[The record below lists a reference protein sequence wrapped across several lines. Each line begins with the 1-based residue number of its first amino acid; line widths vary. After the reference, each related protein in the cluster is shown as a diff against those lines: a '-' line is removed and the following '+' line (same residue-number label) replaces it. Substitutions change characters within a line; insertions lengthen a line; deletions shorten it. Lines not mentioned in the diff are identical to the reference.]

1 MVIEPMPDEFY
12 ERYRHVSH
20 EELYTMLGAGS
31 PQQVEELLTGWRSME
46 TTISALSATL
56 RSDLNRLREGWEGL
70 AGQEFDNRVGLVSTY
85 AQTLAAEYGAMHIGL
100 LAMGSAL
107 AQALG
112 QSEPP
117 DATPPT
123 TAGSANTGMAAG
135 SVLGPVGT
143 VVGAVIGGVMGHTKD
158 EHAREAAKE
167 RMTLLTAGLAAEYR
181 VAEFHIW
188 PATVP
193 LPPPGMPAARPV
205 ETTTSLAGGMTE
217 ERQRDER
224 HRDRD
229 QRGGDGPRGD
239 HGPRPSPP
247 PDMRPSQGPENDDP
261 WGTSPAVLGAVG
273 TGLVA
278 GGVVAAS
285 GDRDS
290 RGSHQHSQHDGPTKI
305 SLGDDGVSDGVV
317 RGGRDWDGPDRYDGD
332 HGRHGGFGHRGYD
345 GPGVVG
351 PGYDG
356 VGMPGIH
363 AVPDA
368 VQPPSGLPTTPGV
381 VPTGAGPTP
390 GVTSGPHAHV
400 VEATGREAPTSSALA
415 SGGTVGEGAD
425 GRATPPPPPTP
436 PVAGPPTAPTSAVG
450 TGGVTS
456 TGAGTIG
463 AAGHGASYTSPG
475 YTASHGGAMPAGVDP
490 TAGARGGDARSWMQ
504 EGRMSW
510 RDGDE
515 APPPVLEEPTAE

>member
-20 EELYTMLGAGS
+20 EELYTRLGAGS
-31 PQQVEELLTGWRSME
+31 PEQVEELLTGWRSME

-56 RSDLNRLREGWEGL
+56 RSDLTRLREGWEGL
-70 AGQEFDNRVGLVSTY
+70 AGQEFDSRVGLISTY
-85 AQTLAAEYGAMHIGL
+85 SQTLAAEYGAMHIGL

-117 DATPPT
+117 DTTPPT
-123 TAGSANTGMAAG
+123 ATGSANTGMAAG

-143 VVGAVIGGVMGHTKD
+143 IVGAVIGGVMGHTKD
-158 EHAREAAKE
+158 EHAKEAAKE
-167 RMTLLTAGLAAEYR
+167 RMTLLAAGLAAEYR

-205 ETTTSLAGGMTE
+205 ETTALAGGMTE
-217 ERQRDER
+217 ERRRDER
-224 HRDRD
+224 RRDRD
-229 QRGGDGPRGD
+229 ERRDDGHQGN
-239 HGPRPSPP
+239 HGPPPSPP
-247 PDMRPSQGPENDDP
+247 PDMRPSQKPEDRDP
-261 WGTSPAVLGAVG
+261 WGTAPAVVGAVG
-273 TGLVA
+273 TGMVV

-285 GDRDS
+285 GDRDN
-290 RGSHQHSQHDGPTKI
+290 RGSHQHSHHDGPTKI
-305 SLGDDGVSDGVV
+305 SLGDGVSDGVV
-317 RGGRDWDGPDRYDGD
+317 RGGGPDGHSYGD
-332 HGRHGGFGHRGYD
+332 HGRHGYGGGI
-345 GPGVVG
+345 GVVG

-356 VGMPGIH
+356 DSIPGLH
-363 AVPDA
+363 AVPGDLR
-368 VQPPSGLPTTPGV
+368 PPTGLPSASV
-381 VPTGAGPTP
+381 VTGPTP
-390 GVTSGPHAHV
+390 GADPTV

-415 SGGTVGEGAD
+415 SGGQPIGEGAD
-425 GRATPPPPPTP
+425 SRSTAAPPPTP
-436 PVAGPPTAPTSAVG
+436 PVAGPPGTAPTG

-456 TGAGTIG
+456 TGAGSIG
-463 AAGHGASYTSPG
+463 SAGAGGTYTSPG
-475 YTASHGGAMPAGVDP
+475 YGASHGGGVTPGIDPSAGP
-490 TAGARGGDARSWMQ
+490 RGGEARSWMQ

>member
-12 ERYRHVSH
+12 ERYRHISH
-20 EELYTMLGAGS
+20 EELYTRLGAGS
-31 PQQVEELLTGWRSME
+31 PEQVEQLLTGWRSME

-70 AGQEFDNRVGLVSTY
+70 AGQEFDNRVGLISTY

-123 TAGSANTGMAAG
+123 AAGSSNTGMAAG

-143 VVGAVIGGVMGHTKD
+143 IVGAVIGGVMGHTKD
-158 EHAREAAKE
+158 EHAKEAAKE
-167 RMTLLTAGLAAEYR
+167 RMTLLAAGLAAEYR

-193 LPPPGMPAARPV
+193 MPPPGMPATRRI
-205 ETTTSLAGGMTE
+205 ETTTPTTDTTE
-217 ERQRDER
+217 ERERDER

-229 QRGGDGPRGD
+229 QRDEGPRGGQ
-239 HGPRPSPP
+239 GPPPSAPPDIRPS
-247 PDMRPSQGPENDDP
+247 RGPEDDDP
-261 WGTSPAVLGAVG
+261 WGTSPAVVGAVG
-273 TGLVA
+273 TGVVV
-278 GGVVAAS
+278 GGVVAATS
-285 GDRDS
+285 GDRDN
-290 RGSHQHSQHDGPTKI
+290 RGSHQHSRHDGPTKI
-305 SLGDDGVSDGVV
+305 SLGDGVSDGVV
-317 RGGRDWDGPDRYDGD
+317 RGGRDGPDGGFGQGD
-332 HGRHGGFGHRGYD
+332 HGRGYGHRGYGD
-345 GPGVVG
+345 DIGVVGPGHGGINMPGLHGIPADVPPPSGLPTPGVVG
-351 PGYDG
+351 PG
-356 VGMPGIH
+356 
-363 AVPDA
+363 
-368 VQPPSGLPTTPGV
+368 
-381 VPTGAGPTP
+381 GPTP
-390 GVTSGPHAHV
+390 GVTPGANPHV
-400 VEATGREAPTSSALA
+400 VEATGREAPTSSGLA
-415 SGGTVGEGAD
+415 GGGAPVGEGAD
-425 GRATPPPPPTP
+425 GRGTPAPPPTP
-436 PVAGPPTAPTSAVG
+436 PVAGPPGTPTTAVG

-456 TGAGTIG
+456 TGAGSIG
-463 AAGHGASYTSPG
+463 SVGSGATYTSPG
-475 YTASHGGAMPAGVDP
+475 YGTSHGGGVTPGVDP
-490 TAGARGGDARSWMQ
+490 SGGARGGDARSWMQ